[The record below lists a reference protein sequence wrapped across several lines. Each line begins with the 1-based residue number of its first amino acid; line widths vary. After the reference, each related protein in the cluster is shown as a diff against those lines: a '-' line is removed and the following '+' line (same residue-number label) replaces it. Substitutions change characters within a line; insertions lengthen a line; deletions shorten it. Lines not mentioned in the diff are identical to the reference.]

1 MARVTVAVQG
11 QLRTYLVVAGAIIAL
26 NTARPRR
33 GDRARGRVALGDL
46 GLAVWIPIVG
56 SLVIGPAFV
65 IAGCRLER
73 ALPAG
78 ASWIKRL
85 IAIAGVMRLVE
96 LVLAF
101 ATREL
106 SAPLEREMQGTTLG
120 PLLGLG
126 IAAYLYRKVVR
137 LSAEAVRR
145 RHALAR
151 KSRSAP
157 PPSQAT

>member
-1 MARVTVAVQG
+1 MAMKATAG
-11 QLRTYLVVAGAIIAL
+11 SLRAYLVVAGAIITLKA
-26 NTARPRR
+26 AH
-33 GDRARGRVALGDL
+33 DL
-46 GLAVWIPIVG
+46 GEAIEPGAAWPSVIWALAVWIPIVG